1 MGEAKRAAVI
11 YFPGR
16 VDRKK
21 LDAALQSTLQSLRW
35 EPALWLPTSAEE
47 TGAIQAQRAAAQN
60 ATHLLVAGG
69 DGTVREVLQSVV
81 EHNLPVTV
89 GILPVGTGN
98 VLARNLNIDVTDFG
112 GAVKRALLGNRHPID
127 MGVARIVLESGERR
141 EMLFSVMAGLGLD
154 AKIMINTNPKLK
166 RQIGWVAYID
176 GGLRALPTRFEK
188 MLIEVDGKEPRRMKL
203 VSLLIGNAGWL
214 PGNINLMPDAKLDDG
229 LLDAAVI
236 GPRRFWNWIDFWSRV
251 TVGNNVIRVN
261 RVAKQLLEATANV
274 KTLENLSGS
283 KIRVTPDRPIH
294 LQIDGDPL
302 GLITQIE
309 FEVKPRAVT
318 VRI

>member
-1 MGEAKRAAVI
+1 MSGSKRAAVI

-16 VDRKK
+16 VDRKR
-21 LDAALQSTLQSLRW
+21 LDAAIQANLQSLRW

-47 TGAIQAQRAAAQN
+47 TGAVQAQRAAAQN
-60 ATHLLVAGG
+60 ASHLIVAGG

-81 EHNLPVTV
+81 ENKLDVTV
-89 GILPVGTGN
+89 GIVPVGTGN
-98 VLARNLNIDVTDFG
+98 VLARNLNIDVNDFNA
-112 GAVKRALLGNRHPID
+112 AVKRALLGNRHQID
-127 MGVARIVLESGERR
+127 MGLAKIIFENGERR
-141 EMLFSVMAGLGLD
+141 ELLFSVMAGIGLD
-154 AKIMINTNPKLK
+154 AKIMQNTNAKLK
-166 RQIGWVAYID
+166 RRIGWVAYID
-176 GGLRALPTRFEK
+176 GGLRALPTKFEK
-188 MLIEVDGKEPRRMKL
+188 LFIEVDGKEARRMKL

-229 LLDAAVI
+229 ILDAAVI

-251 TVGNNVIRVN
+251 TIGNNVVRVN

-294 LQIDGDPL
+294 LQIDGDAL
-302 GLITQIE
+302 GLIQQAE
-309 FEVKPRAVT
+309 FEVVPRAVT
-318 VRI
+318 VRT

>member
-1 MGEAKRAAVI
+1 MSEAKRAAVI

-127 MGVARIVLESGERR
+127 MGVAKITFESGERR

-166 RQIGWVAYID
+166 RRIGWVAYID

-188 MLIEVDGKEPRRMKL
+188 MLVEVDGKEPRRMKL

-302 GLITQIE
+302 GLISQIE
-309 FEVKPRAVT
+309 FEVEPRAVT
-318 VRI
+318 VRT

>member
-81 EHNLPVTV
+81 EHKLPVTV

-127 MGVARIVLESGERR
+127 MGVAKITFESGERR

-154 AKIMINTNPKLK
+154 AKIMITTNPKLK

-188 MLIEVDGKEPRRMKL
+188 MLVEVDGKEPRRMKL

-251 TVGNNVIRVN
+251 TVGNNVVRVN

-302 GLITQIE
+302 GLISQIE

-318 VRI
+318 VRT